1 VKKVSASAA
10 YAILVLI
17 GGASQSMSA
26 QSTPNDTTK
35 RFFDITAG
43 LGIAAQSAPLAA
55 NYINALAQPTLDQRV
70 DQFNSVAEFYIMPEL
85 QVSKEWS
92 TAIEYSLLVKSYSIT
107 SSSGFLRTDISYEV
121 HMPSVLVHYLIFGE
135 GFRLKLGGGVG
146 YHFVKFDQTFST
158 TGVGESLRS
167 NGVGFKLDAIG
178 NTKFDETFYGSIGI
192 DLRWDFPGTLSRGTE
207 AAPIARS
214 GPDLPK
220 MTFFNA
226 GVKFGVTFQL
236 F

>member
-1 VKKVSASAA
+1 VRPARASAG
-10 YAILVLI
+10 YAILFLMGCAVQPL
-17 GGASQSMSA
+17 SA
-26 QSTPNDTTK
+26 QPAKIDTTK

-43 LGIAAQSAPLAA
+43 LGIAVQSTPLLA
-55 NYINALAQPTLDQRV
+55 NYINALTQPTLDQRV
-70 DQFNSVAEFYIMPEL
+70 DQFNSVAEFYVVPEV

-92 TAIEYSLLVKSYSIT
+92 AAIEYSLLVKSYSIT

-121 HMPSVLVHYLIFGE
+121 QMPSVLVHYLVFGE

-158 TGVGESLRS
+158 TGTGETLRG
-167 NGVGFKLDAIG
+167 NGLGFKLDATG
-178 NTKFDETFYGSIGI
+178 NTKFDETFYGSIGV
-192 DLRWDFPGTLSRGTE
+192 DLRWDFLGALTRG
-207 AAPIARS
+207 ADAPQIARS